1 MKQGSDEL
9 RRLPR
14 RADIGGWIDTYGYW
28 ALQCGSMTEEWAFPF
43 YLILIY
49 LNLNSGMWL
58 ATTTLDSTGLEHRL
72 VALLRVRIYKKMM
85 IKFIFQIGNGKK
97 NMGMV

>member
-1 MKQGSDEL
+1 
-9 RRLPR
+9 
-14 RADIGGWIDTYGYW
+14 
-28 ALQCGSMTEEWAFPF
+28 
-43 YLILIY
+43 
-49 LNLNSGMWL
+49 MWL

-97 NMGMV
+97 KYGHGLEMERDGGMSYVRRPLQ